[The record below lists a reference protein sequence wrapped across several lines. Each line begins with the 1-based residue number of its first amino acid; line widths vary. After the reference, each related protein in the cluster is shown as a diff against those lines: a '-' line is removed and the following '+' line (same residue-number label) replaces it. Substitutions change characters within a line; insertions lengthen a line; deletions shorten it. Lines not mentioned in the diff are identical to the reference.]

1 VVSRNPQPM
10 SDEYATVSNA
20 PVCADRTLER
30 ELGSQIRAI
39 RKKQDLSVS
48 TLAASAGIS
57 SGMLSK
63 IENGQISASLTTL
76 HALANALSTPI
87 SLLFSSVEERQD
99 SSLVKAGQGVVIERR
114 GTKSGHVYRLLGH
127 VLRGDVVLEP
137 YLITLNEG
145 AQPYP
150 SFRHAGI
157 EFLFMLEG
165 ELIYRHG
172 SETYH
177 LKAGDSFLFDS
188 GALHGPE
195 DMPVLPA
202 RYLSIIVYPRSAD

>member
-1 VVSRNPQPM
+1 VVTSRNEQAGA
-10 SDEYATVSNA
+10 DEYTTGSNA
-20 PVCADRTLER
+20 PTHIDRTLER

-48 TLAASAGIS
+48 TLAVSAGIS
-57 SGMLSK
+57 PGMLSK

-76 HALANALSTPI
+76 QSLANALSTPI

-99 SSLVKAGQGVVIERR
+99 SSLVKAGEGVVIERR

-127 VLRGDVVLEP
+127 VLRGDVVVEP

-145 AQPYP
+145 AQPYA
-150 SFRHAGI
+150 SFRHAGV

-165 ELIYRHG
+165 EVSYRHG
-172 SETYH
+172 SDTY
-177 LKAGDSFLFDS
+177 LLQPGDAFLFDS

-195 DMPVLPA
+195 AVLVQPA
-202 RYLSIIVYPRSAD
+202 RYLSVIVYARDA

>member
-1 VVSRNPQPM
+1 MATENLNSLA
-10 SDEYATVSNA
+10 DEYATGSNA
-20 PVCADRTLER
+20 PNCADRTLER

-48 TLAASAGIS
+48 AFAASAGIS
-57 SGMLSK
+57 PGMLSK
-63 IENGQISASLTTL
+63 IENGQISASLTTI
-76 HALANALSTPI
+76 HSLANALSTPI

-127 VLRGDVVLEP
+127 VLRGDMVLEP

-150 SFRHAGI
+150 NFRHAGI

-172 SETYH
+172 SETFH
-177 LKAGDSFLFDS
+177 LEPGDSFLFDS

-195 DMPVLPA
+195 DTPVLPA
-202 RYLSIIVYPRSAD
+202 RYLSIIVYPRSSD